1 MRASVKRRTAAG
13 VLGALYAVLTLLL
26 SPISYGAVQFR
37 LSEALCVFAFF
48 DPLYAAGL
56 FAGCL
61 IANLIGS
68 GLILDIIFG
77 SLATLG
83 AGLCM
88 AALGRHGRGWG
99 RCIAACAMPVVF
111 NAVVIGAVLAASLVT
126 REAFWASF
134 ALFGA
139 QVGVG
144 ELVVMALLG
153 LPLLRFVMKRPV
165 FQPYID

>member
-1 MRASVKRRTAAG
+1 MSDSLKRLAAAG
-13 VLGALYAVLTLLL
+13 VLSALYAVLTLLL
-26 SPISYGAVQFR
+26 SPISYGAVQLR

-48 DPLYAAGL
+48 DPLYAWGL

-88 AALGRHGRGWG
+88 AAIGRRGRGWG
-99 RCIAACAMPVVF
+99 RCIAACAMPVAF

-134 ALFGA
+134 VLFGA
-139 QVGVG
+139 QVGAG
-144 ELVVMALLG
+144 ELIVMALLG
-153 LPLLRFVMKRPV
+153 LPLLRLVMKRAI
-165 FQPYID
+165 FKPYVD

>member
-1 MRASVKRRTAAG
+1 MH
-13 VLGALYAVLTLLL
+13 
-26 SPISYGAVQFR
+26 
-37 LSEALCVFAFF
+37 
-48 DPLYAAGL
+48 PLYAHM
-56 FAGCL
+56 FAHALRVL

-83 AGLCM
+83 AGLCI
-88 AALGRHGRGWG
+88 AAVGRRGRGWG
-99 RCIAACAMPVVF
+99 RCIAACAMPVLW

-139 QVGVG
+139 QVGAG
-144 ELVVMALLG
+144 ELAVMALLG
-153 LPLLRFVMKRPV
+153 LPLMRFRIQRPV